1 MTEFR
6 SQFARYMEDMLE
18 LRIALGYSR
27 NTYLPR
33 LRRLDSFIAANF
45 GECEFFSEDI
55 VLGFI
60 RSSARDGDPATG
72 AKGRAG
78 ISRIFGE
85 YLRSVG
91 CDAYVLPKNFTVR
104 KTKHEPY
111 MMTDSELSAFF
122 NEVDKIS
129 NSERDNM
136 KRSTAAVMLRL
147 IYTCGLRP
155 GEGLRLKTKNV
166 NIDTGEILVTET
178 KLKKERIVVMH
189 DDMKHLMRRYAMKVV
204 LSGRDNTFFFP
215 DQNGQSYM
223 TTWLDNIV
231 KTCFERS
238 HSDIDRKLLP
248 HVRTY
253 DLRHRFA
260 SAALCRWLDEGRN
273 LYNMLPYLRVYMGHK
288 TLAQTA
294 YYIHLLPENLLKSK
308 GIEWDRLN
316 DVIPEAEEEWED

>member
-1 MTEFR
+1 
-6 SQFARYMEDMLE
+6 
-18 LRIALGYSR
+18 
-27 NTYLPR
+27 
-33 LRRLDSFIAANF
+33 
-45 GECEFFSEDI
+45 
-55 VLGFI
+55 
-60 RSSARDGDPATG
+60 
-72 AKGRAG
+72 
-78 ISRIFGE
+78 
-85 YLRSVG
+85 
-91 CDAYVLPKNFTVR
+91 
-104 KTKHEPY
+104 
-111 MMTDSELSAFF
+111 
-122 NEVDKIS
+122 
-129 NSERDNM
+129 M

-178 KLKKERIVVMH
+178 KLKKERIVVMR

-223 TTWLDNIV
+223 ATWLDDIV

-238 HSDIDRKLLP
+238 HPGTDRELLP
-248 HVRTY
+248 RVRTY

-273 LYNMLPYLRVYMGHK
+273 LYNMLPYLRAYMGHK

-316 DVIPEAEEEWED
+316 DVIPEAEEWED